1 MAKKVI
7 HIGERI
13 YIFGAHSRG
22 RNLYAY
28 LTTLFPTVKVEGFL
42 YNNNE
47 FNPEKIE
54 EIDVKNINDI
64 ETLDSKIEIWVATKS
79 IYFNEIE
86 KEFCKRGNT
95 KVIFVDSQIDNELR
109 NLYVKKIF
117 SERGMNFRKVH
128 SLMIAGTREA
138 EPPIIYMAESIF
150 DKPVEDVC
158 LSRHIQPIQAGAAL
172 TERRIAKLADNV
184 GVNISYKNRQYC
196 ELTVLYWIWKN
207 TETPWV
213 GLCHYRRQFILSDE
227 EIEMLPQTDI
237 DVLLPVPSICQPSVG
252 DNYKERHS
260 RQDWEHLLEVV
271 RNKYPEFYDLAIQL
285 WESPYFGN
293 LYYTCNMF
301 IMKKEILND
310 YCNWLF
316 PILLEME
323 QFGGQ
328 KEDPYQNRYLGF
340 ISERLM
346 SLYFVF
352 YKDKYKIAYA
362 DKKFIGKS

>member
-1 MAKKVI
+1 MI
-7 HIGERI
+7 HIGERV

-22 RNLYAY
+22 QNLYAY
-28 LTTLFPTVKVEGFL
+28 LTVLFPNVKVEGFL

-54 EIDVKNINDI
+54 GIAVKNINDI
-64 ETLDSKIEIWVATKS
+64 RILNPETEIWVATKS
-79 IYFNEIE
+79 IYFKEIE
-86 KEFCKRGNT
+86 KEFRERGNS
-95 KVIFVDSQIDNELR
+95 KVIFVDSQMDNELR
-109 NLYVKKIF
+109 NLYAEKIF

-128 SLMIAGTREA
+128 SLMTAGTKEV
-138 EPPIIYMAESIF
+138 EPPVIYMVKSIF
-150 DKPVEDVC
+150 DKPVEDC
-158 LSRHIQPIQAGAAL
+158 RLSKYIQPVQAGAAL
-172 TERRIAKLADNV
+172 TECRIAGLADNV
-184 GVNISYKNRQYC
+184 GMSISHKNRQYC

-207 TETPWV
+207 TKTPWV

-227 EIEMLPQTDI
+227 EIEMLPQIDI
-237 DVLLPVPSICQPSVG
+237 DVILPVPSICQPSVG
-252 DNYKERHS
+252 DNYRERHS

-271 RNKYPEFYDLAIQL
+271 RNKHPEFYDLAIQL
-285 WESPYFGN
+285 WESPYLGN

-301 IMKKEILND
+301 IMKREILND

>member
-1 MAKKVI
+1 MNRV
-7 HIGERI
+7 GERI

-22 RNLYAY
+22 QNLYAY
-28 LTTLFPTVKVEGFL
+28 LTVLFPTVKVESFL
-42 YNNNE
+42 YNNDE
-47 FNPEKIE
+47 FNPEKING
-54 EIDVKNINDI
+54 INVKNINDI
-64 ETLDSKIEIWVATKS
+64 ETLNPNIEIWVATKS
-79 IYFNEIE
+79 VYFREIE
-86 KEFCKRGNT
+86 KELLKRGNS
-95 KVIFVDSQIDNELR
+95 KVTFVDSQTDNELR
-109 NLYVKKIF
+109 NQYVKKIF

-128 SLMIAGTREA
+128 SLMAERVEEA
-138 EPPIIYMAESIF
+138 VPPVIYMAKSIF
-150 DKPVEDVC
+150 DKPVENC
-158 LSRHIQPIQAGAAL
+158 RLSKYILPVQAGAAL
-172 TERRIAKLADNV
+172 TECRIADLTDDA
-184 GVNISYKNRQYC
+184 GLNISFKNRQYC

-237 DVLLPVPSICQPSVG
+237 DVILPVPSICQPSVG
-252 DNYKERHS
+252 DNYRERHS
-260 RQDWEHLLEVV
+260 RQDWEHLLELIQD
-271 RNKYPEFYDLAIQL
+271 KYPEFYDLAMQL

-310 YCNWLF
+310 YCDWLF

-323 QFGGQ
+323 QFGGE

-346 SLYFVF
+346 SLYFV
-352 YKDKYKIAYA
+352 YYRDKYKIAYA